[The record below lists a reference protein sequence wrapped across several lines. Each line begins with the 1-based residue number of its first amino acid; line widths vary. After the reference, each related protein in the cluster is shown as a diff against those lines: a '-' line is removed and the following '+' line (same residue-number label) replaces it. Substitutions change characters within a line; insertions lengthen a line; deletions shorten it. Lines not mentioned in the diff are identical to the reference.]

1 MAAIFDKVATII
13 WYAVRRFIFA
23 SLIFADFASFDKS
36 TKVRHREICLTL
48 PSVKIL
54 EATI

>member
-54 EATI
+54 EAVI